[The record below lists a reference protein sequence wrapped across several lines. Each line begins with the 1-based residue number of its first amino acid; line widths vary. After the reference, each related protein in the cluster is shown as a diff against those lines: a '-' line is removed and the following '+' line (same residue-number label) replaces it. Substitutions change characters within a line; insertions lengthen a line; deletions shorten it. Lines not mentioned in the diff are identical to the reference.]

1 MKKTLLALGL
11 ASIAATASADSFFYA
26 GGNFGQSDFGSGT
39 DKETAYGFHVGTGI
53 LPILG
58 LEGGYWS
65 HGNDTRSL
73 FVAAK
78 PSIDFGPLHVYA
90 KGGINAFN
98 VEYNGNLSSLDKDDG
113 VSYMYG
119 VGAEYFLLDN
129 ISLGASYQAFGVDID
144 GDSDTVSSIHGTV
157 TIPFFYIEVGPGTDT
172 KKTPKTV
179 YNVM

>member
-90 KGGINAFN
+90 KGGLHSWDRD
-98 VEYNGNLSSLDKDDG
+98 NGGDG
-113 VSYMYG
+113 TGLMYG
-119 VGAEYFLLDN
+119 VGAEYFLVDN
-129 ISLGASYQAFGVDID
+129 LSLGGSWQSFNRGDNFNDIT
-144 GDSDTVSSIHGTV
+144 SFTV
-157 TIPFFYIEVGPGTDT
+157 TATFHFL
-172 KKTPKTV
+172 
-179 YNVM
+179 